1 MLEQNL
7 SRLLL
12 AFWLAT
18 WMLIAGIAPAGAQSE
33 GAGEAGVAE
42 ALSPVPEASADLE
55 IVAATVS
62 YLPELDLL
70 VFEQQVRGTAG
81 GVVPKARGE
90 LHGAPVLGYV
100 FPTDLDPKDVGF
112 EAEEGIVSL
121 AVTSH
126 PDFDDTPL
134 WDEDNNRRYDDDGA
148 VFHTH
153 WVVLGKDPRVPGGL
167 AVRQIRKEEM
177 ATVLPPTHPGMPML
191 MDSPGFSVLLQGD
204 TLKVLVPAQ
213 RISHRRGFHYD
224 AVASYMEVRTSGD
237 VPMLGVYRVYSVL
250 SGDLS
255 LPFEVQRR

>member
-1 MLEQNL
+1 VDAE
-7 SRLLL
+7 
-12 AFWLAT
+12 
-18 WMLIAGIAPAGAQSE
+18 E
-33 GAGEAGVAE
+33 GAVAA
-42 ALSPVPEASADLE
+42 ALSPVPEASAHLE
-55 IVAATVS
+55 LTAATVS
-62 YLPELDLL
+62 YLQELDLL
-70 VFEQQVRGTAG
+70 VFEQRVKGTAG
-81 GVVPKARGE
+81 AVVPTARGE

-100 FPTDLDPKDVGF
+100 FPTTLQPRDVGF
-112 EAEEGIVSL
+112 DAEEGIVAL

-148 VFHTH
+148 IFHTH
-153 WVVLGKDPRVPGGL
+153 WVVLGKDARVPGGL

-191 MDSPGFSVLLQGD
+191 MDSPGFSVLLRGD

-213 RISHRRGFHYD
+213 RASHRQDFRYD
-224 AVASYMEVRTSGD
+224 AVTAYMEVRTSGD

-255 LPFEVQRR
+255 LPYEVKAR